1 MDQRDVVP
9 SGVGGRV
16 TPRHGAPKDSYRA
29 ARGVA
34 TIAIAFLTV
43 HIVFDVVAAVV
54 DVQMLGLLD
63 RIQDGGP
70 VSFEEAQAH
79 DDRMRW
85 SGILQDGAAVLV
97 LVPFIVW
104 LRRLYRNLGPL
115 GTRSLRFKPG
125 WAVGGWFVP
134 FLNLARPKSIVN
146 DVWRASDPELPP
158 EMIEPPEGARVPSFV
173 NWWWGTLLASRAIYP
188 NPNQVP
194 EVAPT
199 IGEMVVDVQ
208 RVLVGDVL
216 LVVAGV
222 LAIVTVQRTTQRQ
235 EQRRA
240 RLAQDTGAPLV

>member
-1 MDQRDVVP
+1 MDQSDVLT

-16 TPRHGAPKDSYRA
+16 ARKHGAAADPYRS
-29 ARGVA
+29 ARKVA
-34 TIAIAFLTV
+34 TVAIAFLTV
-43 HIVFDVVAAVV
+43 HIVFDVVASVV
-54 DVQMLGLLD
+54 DVQMLGLLN
-63 RIQDGGP
+63 RIRDGAA
-70 VSFEEAQAH
+70 VTFEEAQAH
-79 DDRMRW
+79 DDRMYW
-85 SGILQDGAAVLV
+85 SGILQDGAALLV

-104 LRRLYRNLGPL
+104 LRRVYRNLGPL

-146 DVWRASDPELPP
+146 DVWRASDPQLPP

-188 NPNQVP
+188 TPVP
-194 EVAPT
+194 RRIPT
-199 IGEMVVDVQ
+199 VDEMVVDVQ

-216 LVVAGV
+216 LVVAGI
-222 LAIVTVQRTTQRQ
+222 LAIVTVQKTTQRQ

-240 RLAQDTGAPLV
+240 RLAQETGAALV